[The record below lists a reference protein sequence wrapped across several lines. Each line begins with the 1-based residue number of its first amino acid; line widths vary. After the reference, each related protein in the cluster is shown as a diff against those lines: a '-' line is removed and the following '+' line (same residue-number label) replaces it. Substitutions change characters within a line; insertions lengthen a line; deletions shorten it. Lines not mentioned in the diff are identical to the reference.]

1 MSTTTTALRSRYGR
15 DANLA
20 DDFFNGEG
28 FRQAEAAKTVDR
40 IAERATITAGVIRWN
55 SNDRVPPLD
64 IVALAAE
71 VFEAVDFDASREA
84 YEADAKRSI
93 AEYRRRRAQ
102 RTPEQ
107 VAEERAEMRAAFGP
121 GATVVDVLTG
131 ERTTL

>member
-15 DANLA
+15 DTNLA

-93 AEYRRRRAQ
+93 SEYRRRRAQ

-131 ERTTL
+131 ERTAL